1 MPLDAETRGLISQAI
16 NHVFETQDFL
26 DTINW
31 ILESDTQVSSKEDL
45 ALGYFL
51 GALSNIAHNYVLVRL
66 RDLKVEETR
75 KRQME
80 KQLGKEKAKE
90 ARQRIK
96 EDVEKVREE
105 IRSKGGRP
113 AKVEVKGKET
123 EEIRSMLIP
132 MFSSFRDKIRKEEA
146 LRKVRKR

>member
-1 MPLDAETRGLISQAI
+1 MDAEIRGQISKTI
-16 NHVFETQDFL
+16 NDIFETQNFL

-31 ILESDTQVSSKEDL
+31 ILESDAQVSSKEDL

-51 GALSNIAHNYVLVRL
+51 GGLSTIAHDYVLVRL
-66 RDLKVEETR
+66 RESKIEKIT
-75 KRQME
+75 KRLME
-80 KQLGKEKAKE
+80 KELGKEKAKE
-90 ARQRIK
+90 VRQRIK
-96 EDVEKVREE
+96 EDEEKAREE

-113 AKVEVKGKET
+113 VKVEVKEKET

-146 LRKVRKR
+146 LRKVRKRR

>member
-1 MPLDAETRGLISQAI
+1 MDAEIRGQISKTI
-16 NHVFETQDFL
+16 NDIFETQNFL
-26 DTINW
+26 DTVNW
-31 ILESDTQVSSKEDL
+31 ILESDAQVRSKEDL

-51 GALSNIAHNYVLVRL
+51 GGLSTIAHNYVLVRL
-66 RDLKVEETR
+66 QDSKIEKIT

-80 KQLGKEKAKE
+80 KELGKEKAKE
-90 ARQRIK
+90 VRQRIK
-96 EDVEKVREE
+96 EDEEKAREE

-113 AKVEVKGKET
+113 VRIEVTGKET

-146 LRKVRKR
+146 LRKVRKRR